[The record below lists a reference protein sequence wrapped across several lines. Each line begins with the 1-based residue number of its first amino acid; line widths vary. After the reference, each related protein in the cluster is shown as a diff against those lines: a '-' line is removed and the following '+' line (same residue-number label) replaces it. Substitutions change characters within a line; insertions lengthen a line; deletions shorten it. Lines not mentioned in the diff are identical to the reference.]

1 MFKPLDPIL
10 HSQLRL
16 AIIAILAGVET
27 ADFVYLKDKTNAS
40 AGNLSLQL
48 SKLQEVGY
56 ISIEKGFNGKYP
68 KTTCALT
75 EIGRLAYGQYVEA
88 LNTYIAPA
96 SPPLNP

>member
-16 AIIAILAGVET
+16 AIIAILAGVEA

-48 SKLQEVGY
+48 SKLQEVAY

-68 KTTCALT
+68 KTTCAIT
-75 EIGRLAYGQYVEA
+75 VAGNLAYANYIDA
-88 LNTYIAPA
+88 LKEYI
-96 SPPLNP
+96 SPLTPFTTP